1 MADNRSESGTKA
13 IPVAKSEI
21 GYGARFL
28 SRHGWRV
35 LLAFLGVLLPLIAFA
50 SLVGELREGGK
61 FFFDAP
67 IMLALHQQASVGRD
81 AFFVFVS
88 KLGYLWGVIPLDVLI
103 IAWLV
108 FRRRLRDGLFFGLAV
123 VGSLIINLAAKNHFG
138 RVRPELWLSLT
149 PEMTY
154 SFPSGH
160 AMGSVTLGVAAILLC
175 WNTRWRW
182 LVLVGTSAFVFLVG
196 VSRVYLGVHYPSDI
210 LAGWTA
216 GAAWVLLMYQ
226 LVARHSPTPPSTQA
240 APASPDQI
248 AKSGTAKAASARRR
262 ASARA

>member
-1 MADNRSESGTKA
+1 MAGSTIDSGAKVL
-13 IPVAKSEI
+13 PVAKSEI

-35 LLAFLGVLLPLIAFA
+35 VLAFFGVLLPLIAFA
-50 SLVGELREGGK
+50 SLVNELREGGK

-67 IMLALHQQASVGRD
+67 IMLALHQRATIGRD
-81 AFFVFVS
+81 AFFVLVS
-88 KLGYLWGVIPLDVLI
+88 KLGYLWGVLPLDVLI
-103 IAWLV
+103 TAWLV
-108 FRRRLRDGLFFGLAV
+108 FRRQFRDGLFFGLSV
-123 VGSLIINLAAKNHFG
+123 LGSLIINLVAKHHFA
-138 RVRPELWLSLT
+138 RVRPDLWLSLT

-160 AMGSVTLGVAAILLC
+160 AMGSVTLGLAVILLC

-182 LVLVGTSAFVFLVG
+182 PVLAGTSAFVFLVG

-216 GAAWVLLMYQ
+216 GAAWVLLMHQ
-226 LVARHSPTPPSTQA
+226 LVAGHSPTPPSTPA

-248 AKSGTAKAASARRR
+248 AKSSTAKAASAKQPAPGRG
-262 ASARA
+262 